1 MSENADLEKILQKS
15 FADLT
20 KRLNTLMTRNEKK
33 IARDLKTTNKTSS
46 RPKKEKDRETKRS
59 VSTESSD

>member
-1 MSENADLEKILQKS
+1 MSENPDLEKILQKS

-33 IARDLKTTNKTSS
+33 IARDLKTTKNNS